1 MTSFC
6 GHRPP
11 SEHPGRLG
19 AMTTSAGVH
28 RTLVLD
34 DPVDVWQTWSLLRR
48 GPADPAFQRVGPVTW
63 RTSRMATGPVTVAVE
78 QRDARTVDAEAWGPG
93 ADEMLSTL
101 PAALGAH
108 DDASGF
114 VLAHPAVADAHRRFP
129 GLRIPRTGRI
139 LEALIAAVIEQKVLG
154 VDAFASWRRLLRK
167 HGDPAPG
174 PAPEMRVFPTAETWA
189 ALPSWEWHLAGVDPQ
204 RYRTAQACAR
214 VGKQLEGLYDKVDDD
229 LPAVYRGLRSIPGV
243 GVWTAAE
250 TGGRALG
257 DPDAVPFGDYH
268 LGKLV
273 GTGLLGHRLHT
284 DEEVAEVLEPYRPQR
299 YRVVRLL
306 QLSPLVRPER
316 RGPRNS
322 RVDHRRI

>member
-1 MTSFC
+1 MHFD
-6 GHRPP
+6 G
-11 SEHPGRLG
+11 
-19 AMTTSAGVH
+19 
-28 RTLVLD
+28 
-34 DPVDVWQTWSLLRR
+34 PVDVWRTWSLIRR
-48 GPADPAFQRVGPVTW
+48 GPGDPAFQRVGRVIW
-63 RTSRMATGPVTVAVE
+63 RTSRMDSGPVTVAVE
-78 QRDARTVDAEAWGPG
+78 QRDARAVEAEAWGPG
-93 ADEMLSTL
+93 ADEMLATL
-101 PAALGAH
+101 PDALGAR
-108 DDASGF
+108 DEASSF
-114 VLAHPAVADAHRRFP
+114 VPAHPAVADAHRRFP

-139 LEALIAAVIEQKVLG
+139 LEALIPAVIEQKVLG
-154 VDAFASWRRLLRK
+154 IDAFAAWRRLLRA

-174 PAPEMRVFPTAETWA
+174 PAPDEMRVFPTAETWA

-214 VGKQLEGLYDKVDDD
+214 VGAQLERLYGRVDDD
-229 LPAVYRGLRSIPGV
+229 LPAVYRGIRSIPGV

-268 LGKLV
+268 LGNLV

-299 YRVVRLL
+299 YRAVRLL

-316 RGPRNS
+316 RGSRNS